1 MEENG
6 ESGRLDYNK
15 RRAEGGDRKDNEPK
29 VQKLNSDQK
38 TKKGNPLSTTCYVQ
52 ILGTGLDTQDTSP
65 SILLFFDDQR
75 FIFNAGEGLQRF
87 CTEHGIKLSKINHIF
102 LSRVCSET
110 TGGLAGLL
118 LTLAGKG
125 NKEMSVS
132 IQGPS
137 GLQFLVKAMKT
148 FVPKKA
154 MLHTSIIGPT
164 WTSDRAADFDSKI
177 FTEPAKIFANEVV
190 KISALLLR
198 PRCYP
203 PSNPSFLKP
212 IALDSQQGLD
222 MTKLKP
228 GDISA
233 IYFLELPEIIGKFDP
248 KKAMALGLKPGFKFR
263 DLQLGKSVPSDDPKI
278 SQLVHPSDV
287 MGPSVA
293 GPIVLLVDC
302 PTLSHLQ
309 QLVSLHSLGSY
320 YNGEKIVSC
329 VIHLSPSSVTLTEG
343 YQTWMR
349 RFGGAQH
356 IMAGHEKKNIEI
368 PILKSTAK
376 MAARLNYL
384 CPNFFPSCGFL
395 APPNFHNAE
404 QDIIASNLVA
414 VPNPS
419 KIVAAENLLKFH
431 LRPSSHYGLNKS
443 AIPKLGSHAEVIDDI
458 LLEIPEIADAAI
470 EVSNFWNKSGSNIP
484 SCLENI
490 AREEMEIVFLGT
502 GSSQPSSYRN
512 VSSIFINLFS
522 KGSLLLDC
530 GEGTLGQLRRRFG
543 VMGANDAVRS
553 LKCIWIS
560 HIHADHHTGLASI
573 LAHRCRLL
581 KGTSQEKI
589 LVIAPI
595 QLKGFLDAHQSAE
608 DLDMQFI
615 YCGQTMDAK
624 WEGFESYRQ
633 RPRIL
638 GELTKDFE
646 TQQKLKKMLGEVGLE
661 ALISVPVLHCEDAFG
676 LVLKAV
682 ERHNT
687 DGKTIPGWKLVYSGD
702 TIPCPELKDASKGAT
717 VLIHE
722 ATFEENMV
730 EKAKE
735 KNHSTTKQAIDAGGG
750 EYPRDG
756 AYRVI
761 LTHFSQRYPKIP
773 VFDEE
778 HAHKTCIAFDLMSVN
793 IADLPV
799 LPKILPQLKLLF
811 KNEADFE
818 ELHDV

>member
-1 MEENG
+1 MEGNG
-6 ESGRLDYNK
+6 ELFRLDYNK
-15 RRAEGGDRKDNEPK
+15 RRAEGGDRKDDEPK
-29 VQKLNSDQK
+29 VQKLNPVS
-38 TKKGNPLSTTCYVQ
+38 

-125 NKEMSVS
+125 NKEMSHTRS
-132 IQGPS
+132 LWSPIFSRGYEN
-137 GLQFLVKAMKT
+137 FL
-148 FVPKKA
+148 PKKA
-154 MLHTSIIGPT
+154 MLHTSSIGPT
-164 WTSDRAADFDSKI
+164 WTSNRAAVFDNEI
-177 FTEPAKIFANEVV
+177 FTEPAEIFANEVV

-198 PRCYP
+198 PSCYP

-228 GDISA
+228 GDIPA
-233 IYFLELPEIIGKFDP
+233 IYFFELPEIIGKFDP

-309 QLVSLHSLGSY
+309 QMVSLHSLGSY

-329 VIHLSPSSVTLTEG
+329 VIHLSPSSVTLTEE

-384 CPNFFPSCGFL
+384 CPNFFPSFTFFFFWCF
-395 APPNFHNAE
+395 
-404 QDIIASNLVA
+404 QVS

-419 KIVAAENLLKFH
+419 KNVAAENLLKFH
-431 LRPSSHYGLNKS
+431 LHPSSHYGLDKS
-443 AIPKLGSHAEVIDDI
+443 AIPKLGSHAEVIDDL

-470 EVSNFWNKSGSNIP
+470 EVSDFWHKSESNIP

-490 AREEMEIVFLGT
+490 TREEMEIVFLGT
-502 GSSQPSSYRN
+502 GSSQPSSYRI

-543 VMGANDAVRS
+543 VMGANDAVRR

-573 LAHRCRLL
+573 LAHRCQLL

-608 DLDMQFI
+608 DLDMQFV
-615 YCGQTMDAK
+615 YCGQTMDAE

-633 RPRIL
+633 RPRNL
-638 GELTKDFE
+638 GELTEDFE

-702 TIPCPELKDASKGAT
+702 TKPCPELKDACKGAT

-735 KNHSTTKQAIDAGGG
+735 KNHNTTKQAIDVGGG

-773 VFDEE
+773 VFDER
-778 HAHKTCIAFDLMSVN
+778 HRHKTCIAFDLMSVN

-811 KNEADFE
+811 KNEVDFE
-818 ELHDV
+818 EFHDV

>member
-29 VQKLNSDQK
+29 VQKLNNI
-38 TKKGNPLSTTCYVQ
+38 GNW
-52 ILGTGLDTQDTSP
+52 IDTQDTSP

-87 CTEHGIKLSKINHIF
+87 CTEHGLS
-102 LSRVCSET
+102 
-110 TGGLAGLL
+110 LL

-148 FVPKKA
+148 FAPKRQCFI
-154 MLHTSIIGPT
+154 LVSLGLLGLLIELLI
-164 WTSDRAADFDSKI
+164 FDSKI

-248 KKAMALGLKPGFKFR
+248 KKAMALGLKPGFKFVICNLENQS
-263 DLQLGKSVPSDDPKI
+263 LQMIQKYHI
-278 SQLVHPSDV
+278 
-287 MGPSVA
+287 A

-349 RFGGAQH
+349 RFKEPNTLWLD
-356 IMAGHEKKNIEI
+356 MKSKKKHRD
-368 PILKSTAK
+368 PTLKSTAK
-376 MAARLNYL
+376 MAARFNYL

-404 QDIIASNLVA
+404 QDIIVA

-431 LRPSSHYGLNKS
+431 LRPSSHYGLNK
-443 AIPKLGSHAEVIDDI
+443 PPYRVGSHAEVIDDI
-458 LLEIPEIADAAI
+458 LLEIPEIADA
-470 EVSNFWNKSGSNIP
+470 SGSNIP

-512 VSSIFINLFS
+512 VSSIFINLS
-522 KGSLLLDC
+522 PTESLYLLRIFI
-530 GEGTLGQLRRRFG
+530 ELIMNRFG
-543 VMGANDAVRS
+543 VMGAMMLS
-553 LKCIWIS
+553 GLKCIWIS

-661 ALISVPVLHCEDAFG
+661 ALISVPVLHCEDA
-676 LVLKAV
+676 
-682 ERHNT
+682 HNT

-722 ATFEENMV
+722 VTCNFEENMV

-778 HAHKTCIAFDLMSVN
+778 HAHKTCIAST
-793 IADLPV
+793 
-799 LPKILPQLKLLF
+799 
-811 KNEADFE
+811 
-818 ELHDV
+818 